1 MIVIGKNIEKNIA
14 RLINI
19 TAVTVVKAGNNSL
32 TNELPIFID
41 KITVTSDYTYTPA
54 KNIGGSLCVLNC
66 YNQTDGAV
74 VKCTVSSNVI
84 TLGNGQTLSA
94 EECYLIYT
102 YM

>member
-1 MIVIGKNIEKNIA
+1 M
-14 RLINI
+14 
-19 TAVTVVKAGNNSL
+19 TAVSVVSTQSNSL

-41 KITVTSDYTYTPA
+41 KITVTSDYTYTPGKA
-54 KNIGGSLCVLNC
+54 VGGNIRILNC

-84 TLGNGQTLSA
+84 TLGNGQSLSG
-94 EECYLIYT
+94 EDCTIMYT